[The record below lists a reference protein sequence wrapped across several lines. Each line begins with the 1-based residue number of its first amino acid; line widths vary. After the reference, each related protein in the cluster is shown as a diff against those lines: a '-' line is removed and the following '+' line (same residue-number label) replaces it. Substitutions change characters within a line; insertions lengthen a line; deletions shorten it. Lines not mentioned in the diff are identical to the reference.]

1 MDPTSEQFPRKFG
14 KYHLLAPL
22 AQGGMGALYLAVA
35 GDRGLEKL
43 LVIKTVL
50 PHLAD
55 TEYVARFRDEAKV
68 VVKLSH
74 GNLIPVF
81 DAGQV
86 SGELFLAMDFV
97 EGKDLRAV
105 WNRCAQKGV
114 AFPVD
119 VAVYI
124 VKELCRGLGYA
135 HGYGD
140 LRLVHRDVSPP
151 NVLISYS
158 GEVKLTDFGLAASTL
173 KLEKT
178 APGIIYGKVSY
189 MSPEQARGEQL
200 DGRSDLYAAG
210 IILWELLTGRQL
222 FPPGKEQPQD
232 LLRRAR
238 NPAVVP
244 PSQRAPRVPTAL
256 DAICLR
262 ALGALREERFAS
274 GEELR
279 DALGAWL
286 AAESPTTDA
295 ARMERFLRML
305 FAEDIERE
313 RDERQRLLDKT
324 RERVR
329 ATLPPSDELWR
340 IMEQSAEEM
349 AAAADRRREMRPGP
363 SGERADRRQQQGRR
377 QADKLRDRVAVS
389 SVVVQAQQGRT
400 VVDGPD
406 QTGMALAH
414 AQARAQATRTDF
426 TGLVLDGRY
435 RVEELIGE
443 GGMGRVYLAEHVEI
457 GRRVAIKILHPVY
470 GRMPD
475 LVERFRREARAASR
489 IGHPHIVDV
498 TDSGTTEDGS
508 VYFVM
513 EYLEGVELASVI
525 DREGA
530 LDVARALRI
539 TTQICRALSAAHAV
553 GIIHRDLKPENVFL
567 TVREGSSDFVKVLD
581 FGIAKSTEAEE
592 ARGKRLTHPGMA
604 MGTPE
609 YMSPEQAA
617 GRPAD
622 ERCDVYAVGAILYEM
637 LTGVPPYEGDN
648 FMEILTKKATVDPQ
662 PPSAVRPELP
672 AQVEALVLS
681 AMGRDPAVRPPSMEA
696 FEYELT
702 KCLAGRGAAVAKI
715 LGIQSEN
722 PMLGG
727 GMVGYLPRDEVTPV
741 SAPGA
746 AAAWRSRA
754 AQSSDSLQLTLPRTV
769 VGSTPPPVTAPAALD
784 AASAAAAA
792 AVGSAASDAAGDAGA
807 IDGSGSGATAAVGS
821 AAIGA
826 PEAAAAIGSAA
837 AVPVARAAGASGGVA
852 TAEAVPVAP
861 PLEPR
866 DDAEM
871 VHGWVPDLRGPGLR
885 LFGWG
890 VLVLLLLAGAG
901 AVLLA
906 LDSERGTPDPDRAS
920 RVESA
925 GPPAAGPPA
934 ATAADRE
941 RTRAAESAERVRP
954 ATPRDRAE
962 TREGERAGDRRERAE
977 RAEDVV
983 PRSAPEARALL
994 EAAAALV
1001 SRLDWDGAKDKYE
1014 LVAAGKFHRNQAYLG
1029 LAKVAFETKRA
1040 DDAIAYARRAGNGIG
1055 ARVLLGHAYYQKRDF
1070 AAALRYY
1077 ESVLREDRTHTEAQ
1091 NGAKAARDNLG
1102 KATAGSP
1109 P

>member
-1 MDPTSEQFPRKFG
+1 MSSKDATSDQFPRKFG

-22 AQGGMGALYLAVA
+22 AQGGMGALYLAVT

-55 TEYVARFRDEAKV
+55 TEYVSRFRDEAKV

-135 HGYGD
+135 HAYGD

-189 MSPEQARGEQL
+189 MSPEQARGEPL

-238 NPAVVP
+238 NPVVVP
-244 PSQRAPRVPTAL
+244 PSQRAPRVPPTL

-262 ALGALREERFAS
+262 ALGSSREERFAT

-279 DALGAWL
+279 DALGGWL

-305 FAEDIERE
+305 FADDIERE
-313 RDERQRLLDKT
+313 RDERQRLIDKT

-340 IMEQSAEEM
+340 IMEESAEEL
-349 AAAADRRREMRPGP
+349 AKHSDRRREPRSGP
-363 SGERADRRQQQGRR
+363 DGQTRADRRQQSGRR
-377 QADKLRDRVAVS
+377 QADKLRERVAVTA
-389 SVVVQAQQGRT
+389 VVAQNQTPGRT
-400 VVDGPD
+400 MVDPIGD
-406 QTGMALAH
+406 ASGMALAQ
-414 AQARAQATRTDF
+414 AQAQGRTDF
-426 TGLVLDGRY
+426 VGQVLDGRY

-443 GGMGRVYLAEHVEI
+443 GGMGRVFLAEHVDI

-513 EYLEGVELASVI
+513 EYLEGVELATVI
-525 DREGA
+525 DRDGA

-553 GIIHRDLKPENVFL
+553 GIIHRDLKPENIFL
-567 TVREGSSDFVKVLD
+567 TVREGAADFVKVLD
-581 FGIAKSTEAEE
+581 FGIAKSSEAEE

-648 FMEILTKKATVDPQ
+648 FMEILTKKATIDPQ
-662 PPSAVRPELP
+662 PPTAVRPDLP
-672 AQVEALVLS
+672 PMVEALVLS
-681 AMGRDPAVRPPSMEA
+681 AMGRNPSVRPPSMEA

-715 LGIQSEN
+715 LGIPSES
-722 PMLGG
+722 PLLGV
-727 GMVGYLPRDEVTPV
+727 GMGVGYMPRDEVTPV
-741 SAPGA
+741 AVSGA
-746 AAAWRSRA
+746 AAAWRARTISAGQA
-754 AQSSDSLQLTLPRTV
+754 AIATPMVSPIGSPVPTPPAPDASTSGPVATGHGSGVRVVSSP
-769 VGSTPPPVTAPAALD
+769 TPPPLP
-784 AASAAAAA
+784 
-792 AVGSAASDAAGDAGA
+792 
-807 IDGSGSGATAAVGS
+807 
-821 AAIGA
+821 
-826 PEAAAAIGSAA
+826 PELQSE
-837 AVPVARAAGASGGVA
+837 
-852 TAEAVPVAP
+852 T
-861 PLEPR
+861 
-866 DDAEM
+866 EM
-871 VHGWVPDLRGPGLR
+871 VPPRIPDLRGHGLR

-890 VLVLLLLAGAG
+890 VLVLLLAAGGG

-906 LDSERGTPDPDRAS
+906 LDSERGVSESRADRVAMDEPAPGAMAPVPTRGAARPDGRRPDRDP
-920 RVESA
+920 A
-925 GPPAAGPPA
+925 GRQRPD
-934 ATAADRE
+934 DRE
-941 RTRAAESAERVRP
+941 D
-954 ATPRDRAE
+954 DRK
-962 TREGERAGDRRERAE
+962 DRAE
-977 RAEDVV
+977 RALPTDA
-983 PRSAPEARALL
+983 PRTSQEAKALL
-994 EAAAALV
+994 EEAAAAV
-1001 SRLDWDGAKDKYE
+1001 NRLDWDGAKQKYE
-1014 LVAAGKFHRNQAYLG
+1014 LVAAGKFQHNQANLG

-1040 DDAIAYARRAGNGIG
+1040 DDAIAFAKRAGNSTG

-1070 AAALRYY
+1070 ATALKYY
-1077 ESVLREDRTHTEAQ
+1077 ESVLRQEPSHIEAQ
-1091 NGAKAARDNLG
+1091 NGAKAARDNLS
-1102 KATAGSP
+1102 AGQP
-1109 P
+1109 

>member
-1 MDPTSEQFPRKFG
+1 
-14 KYHLLAPL
+14 
-22 AQGGMGALYLAVA
+22 MGALYMAVT

-55 TEYVARFRDEAKV
+55 TDYVSRFRDEAKV

-86 SGELFLAMDFV
+86 DGELFLAMDFV

-105 WNRCAQKGV
+105 WNRCAHKGV

-135 HGYGD
+135 HAWGD

-238 NPAVVP
+238 SPVVVP
-244 PSQRAPRVPTAL
+244 PSQRAPRVPPAL

-262 ALGALREERFAS
+262 ALSSSRAERFTS

-313 RDERQRLLDKT
+313 RDERQRLIEKMRD
-324 RERVR
+324 RVR
-329 ATLPPSDELWR
+329 ATLPPNHELFR
-340 IMEQSAEEM
+340 IMEASVEDLARQ
-349 AAAADRRREMRPGP
+349 ADRRREARPGP
-363 SGERADRRQQQGRR
+363 DGEPRADRRQQYGRR
-377 QADKLRDRVAVS
+377 QADKLREKVS
-389 SVVVQAQQGRT
+389 ITTLVGGGQAGTRSPS
-400 VVDGPD
+400 DSAGEPSAI
-406 QTGMALAH
+406 ALAQV
-414 AQARAQATRTDF
+414 AQADARRTDF
-426 TGLVLDGRY
+426 IGLVLDGRY
-435 RVEELIGE
+435 QVEELIGE

-475 LVERFRREARAASR
+475 LVERFRREARAASK

-498 TDSGTTEDGS
+498 TDSGTTDDGS

-539 TTQICRALSAAHAV
+539 TSQICRALSAAHAV
-553 GIIHRDLKPENVFL
+553 GIIHRDLKPENIFL
-567 TVREGSSDFVKVLD
+567 TSREGASDFVKVLD
-581 FGIAKSTEAEE
+581 FGIAKSSEAEE

-637 LTGVPPYEGDN
+637 LTGIPPYEGDN
-648 FMEILTKKATVDPQ
+648 FMEILTKKATIDPR
-662 PPSAVRPELP
+662 PPSVLRPEMPPL
-672 AQVEALVLS
+672 VEALVQS
-681 AMGRDPAVRPPSMEA
+681 AMARDPSLRPPSMEA

-702 KCLAGRGAAVAKI
+702 KCLAGRGVAVAKV
-715 LGIQSEN
+715 LGIPSEN
-722 PMLGG
+722 PLLTGLAAP
-727 GMVGYLPRDEVTPV
+727 YLPRDEVTPV
-741 SAPGA
+741 SGPGA
-746 AAAWRSRA
+746 AAAWRARLSRSEVSPA
-754 AQSSDSLQLTLPRTV
+754 MALDPA
-769 VGSTPPPVTAPAALD
+769 GAAL
-784 AASAAAAA
+784 AAAAHAEAGLPPGSMTPPVPSRLPTAPPA
-792 AVGSAASDAAGDAGA
+792 AGSAP
-807 IDGSGSGATAAVGS
+807 
-821 AAIGA
+821 A
-826 PEAAAAIGSAA
+826 PEDTDLVG
-837 AVPVARAAGASGGVA
+837 ARAV
-852 TAEAVPVAP
+852 
-861 PLEPR
+861 
-866 DDAEM
+866 
-871 VHGWVPDLRGPGLR
+871 DLRGQGLR
-885 LFGWG
+885 LFGWA
-890 VLVLLLLAGAG
+890 VLVVLLIAAGG

-906 LDSERGTPDPDRAS
+906 LDAERTTRRDRE
-920 RVESA
+920 RLPL
-925 GPPAAGPPA
+925 GPPAAPALAPQADPPA
-934 ATAADRE
+934 RPAAARRSGEQGKAAPSPGKSEGRGEGASDRRGHADRDRPDRPSEEGTPRTAAEARDLLQD
-941 RTRAAESAERVRP
+941 AAKAVSKL
-954 ATPRDRAE
+954 DW
-962 TREGERAGDRRERAE
+962 ERA
-977 RAEDVV
+977 
-983 PRSAPEARALL
+983 
-994 EAAAALV
+994 
-1001 SRLDWDGAKDKYE
+1001 KQKYE
-1014 LVAAGKFHRNQAYLG
+1014 LVAAGKFQRKEAYLG

-1040 DDAIAYARRAGNGIG
+1040 DDAISYARRAGQGPR
-1055 ARVLLGHAYYQKRDF
+1055 ARVLLGHAYYQKGDF
-1070 AAALRYY
+1070 ATALTHY
-1077 ESVLREDRTHTEAQ
+1077 EAVLKENPNHAEAQ
-1091 NGAKAARDNLG
+1091 NGAKGAREALPG
-1102 KATAGSP
+1102 GRSGR
-1109 P
+1109 

>member
-1 MDPTSEQFPRKFG
+1 MTSKDPTSEQFPRKFG

-22 AQGGMGALYLAVA
+22 AQGGMGALYMAVT
-35 GDRGLEKL
+35 GDHGLEKL

-55 TEYVARFRDEAKV
+55 TEYVSRFRDEAKV
-68 VVKLSH
+68 VVKLGH

-86 SGELFLAMDFV
+86 QGELFLAMDFV

-135 HGYGD
+135 HAYGD

-238 NPAVVP
+238 NPLVTP
-244 PSQRAPRVPTAL
+244 PSQRAPRVPPAL

-262 ALGALREERFAS
+262 ALASLREERFGS

-286 AAESPTTDA
+286 AADSPTTDA
-295 ARMERFLRML
+295 ARLERFLRML

-313 RDERQRLLDKT
+313 RYERQRLIDKT

-329 ATLPPSDELWR
+329 ATLPPTDELWR
-340 IMEQSAEEM
+340 IMGQSAEEL
-349 AAAADRRREMRPGP
+349 AKGIDRRREMRSGPG
-363 SGERADRRQQQGRR
+363 GEPASDRRQQTGRR
-377 QADKLRDRVAVS
+377 HADKLLDKVAVTA
-389 SVVVQAQQGRT
+389 VMVRGGQDQGGPAGLALAQVQA
-400 VVDGPD
+400 
-406 QTGMALAH
+406 
-414 AQARAQATRTDF
+414 AQADLRRTDF
-426 TGLVLDGRY
+426 LGQVLDGRY

-475 LVERFRREARAASR
+475 LVERFRREARAASK

-513 EYLEGVELASVI
+513 EYLEGIELATVI

-530 LDVARALRI
+530 LDVARALRVA
-539 TTQICRALSAAHAV
+539 TQICRALSAAHAV
-553 GIIHRDLKPENVFL
+553 GIIHRDLKPENIFL
-567 TVREGSSDFVKVLD
+567 TVREGAADFVKVLD
-581 FGIAKSTEAEE
+581 FGIAKSSEAEE

-637 LTGVPPYEGDN
+637 ITGTPPYEGDN
-648 FMEILTKKATVDPQ
+648 FMEILTKKATVNPT
-662 PPSAVRPELP
+662 PPSSVRADLP
-672 AQVEALVLS
+672 PVVEALVQS
-681 AMGRDPAVRPPSMEA
+681 AMARDPALRPPSMEA

-702 KCLAGRGAAVAKI
+702 KCLAGRGVAVAKI
-715 LGIQSEN
+715 LGIPSES
-722 PMLGG
+722 PLLGG
-727 GMVGYLPRDEVTPV
+727 LGPSYLPRDEVTPV
-741 SAPGA
+741 SSPGA
-746 AAAWRSRA
+746 VAGWRARMVGDMPGAGPGHASGSIA
-754 AQSSDSLQLTLPRTV
+754 SL
-769 VGSTPPPVTAPAALD
+769 TPPPAPPVGGTLSPSEGIAVGQGAASPAGGMPMVPAAPSVSENTDL
-784 AASAAAAA
+784 
-792 AVGSAASDAAGDAGA
+792 VN
-807 IDGSGSGATAAVGS
+807 
-821 AAIGA
+821 
-826 PEAAAAIGSAA
+826 
-837 AVPVARAAGASGGVA
+837 AR
-852 TAEAVPVAP
+852 
-861 PLEPR
+861 
-866 DDAEM
+866 
-871 VHGWVPDLRGPGLR
+871 VPDLRGQGLR
-885 LFGWG
+885 LFGWA
-890 VLVLLLLAGAG
+890 LLIILLATGGG

-906 LDSERGTPDPDRAS
+906 IDSERGGATGRDQAAARPVATPAPAVVQGAPSARGAGSREGVPGRGRDRDRDRGDRDKKEAREPDR
-920 RVESA
+920 
-925 GPPAAGPPA
+925 
-934 ATAADRE
+934 
-941 RTRAAESAERVRP
+941 
-954 ATPRDRAE
+954 RDRDKDD
-962 TREGERAGDRRERAE
+962 RGDRPS
-977 RAEDVV
+977 DGDGSGT
-983 PRSAPEARALL
+983 PGSAQEARALL
-994 EAAAALV
+994 VDAEKRV
-1001 SRLDWDGAKDKYE
+1001 SRLDWDGAKQKYE
-1014 LVAAGKFHRNQAYLG
+1014 RVASGKFQRHKAYLG
-1029 LAKVAFETKRA
+1029 LAQVAFETKRA
-1040 DDAIAYARRAGNGIG
+1040 DDAIGYAKRAGDSPQ
-1055 ARVLLGHAYYQKRDF
+1055 ARVLLGHAYYQKHEY
-1070 AAALRYY
+1070 AQALHYY
-1077 ESVLREDRTHTEAQ
+1077 ELVLSQKPDHTEAQ
-1091 NGAKAARDNLG
+1091 NGAKAARDKLSG
-1102 KATAGSP
+1102 TGGATGSGADK
-1109 P
+1109 

>member
-1 MDPTSEQFPRKFG
+1 MSSKDATSDQFPRKFG

-22 AQGGMGALYLAVA
+22 AQGGMGALYLAVT

-135 HGYGD
+135 HAYGD

-238 NPAVVP
+238 NPVVVP
-244 PSQRAPRVPTAL
+244 PSQRAPRVPPAL

-262 ALGALREERFAS
+262 ALGSSREERFAS

-279 DALGAWL
+279 DALGGWL

-305 FAEDIERE
+305 FADDIERE
-313 RDERQRLLDKT
+313 RDERQRLIDKT

-340 IMEQSAEEM
+340 IMEESAEEL
-349 AAAADRRREMRPGP
+349 AKHSDRRREPRSGP
-363 SGERADRRQQQGRR
+363 DGARADRRQQSGRR
-377 QADKLRDRVAVS
+377 QADRLREKVAVTA
-389 SVVVQAQQGRT
+389 VVVQNQPGRT
-400 VVDGPD
+400 MVDGAPE
-406 QTGMALAH
+406 TSGMALAH
-414 AQARAQATRTDF
+414 AQAQGRTDF
-426 TGLVLDGRY
+426 IGQVLDGRY

-443 GGMGRVYLAEHVEI
+443 GGMGRVFLAEHVEI

-513 EYLEGVELASVI
+513 EYLEGVELATVI
-525 DREGA
+525 DRDGA
-530 LDVARALRI
+530 LEVARALRI

-553 GIIHRDLKPENVFL
+553 GIIHRDLKPENIFL
-567 TVREGSSDFVKVLD
+567 TVREGAADFVKVLD
-581 FGIAKSTEAEE
+581 FGIAKSSEAEE

-648 FMEILTKKATVDPQ
+648 FMEILTKKATIDPQ
-662 PPSAVRPELP
+662 PPRAVRPDLP
-672 AQVEALVLS
+672 PPVEALVLS
-681 AMGRDPAVRPPSMEA
+681 AMGRDPTVRPPSMEA

-715 LGIQSEN
+715 LGIPSES

-727 GMVGYLPRDEVTPV
+727 MGGTYLPRDEVTPV
-741 SAPGA
+741 AVSGAAIAWRARGSILSADGQAVRSVNAAPPAGAANPPAGSPTPAGAATAVGTAPGA
-746 AAAWRSRA
+746 AAGTGAVA
-754 AQSSDSLQLTLPRTV
+754 E
-769 VGSTPPPVTAPAALD
+769 TPPTDGESASAPAA
-784 AASAAAAA
+784 AAH
-792 AVGSAASDAAGDAGA
+792 
-807 IDGSGSGATAAVGS
+807 GSGVRVVSSSSTP
-821 AAIGA
+821 A
-826 PEAAAAIGSAA
+826 PI
-837 AVPVARAAGASGGVA
+837 
-852 TAEAVPVAP
+852 P
-861 PLEPR
+861 PEPR
-866 DDAEM
+866 DETEM
-871 VHGWVPDLRGPGLR
+871 VHVRVPDLRGHGLR

-890 VLVLLLLAGAG
+890 VLVILLAAGGA

-906 LDSERGTPDPDRAS
+906 LDSERGVSESRADRVS
-920 RVESA
+920 VDEPS
-925 GPPAAGPPA
+925 A
-934 ATAADRE
+934 ATRAAAPVPVARGAGKTSEEPRSGARDRGDSGEQRQADRDDEKRE
-941 RTRAAESAERVRP
+941 RT
-954 ATPRDRAE
+954 DRAP
-962 TREGERAGDRRERAE
+962 ADA
-977 RAEDVV
+977 
-983 PRSAPEARALL
+983 PRSSQESKALL
-994 EAAAALV
+994 DEAGKLV
-1001 SRLDWDGAKDKYE
+1001 GRLDWDGAKQKYE
-1014 LVAAGKFHRNQAYLG
+1014 LVASGKFHHVQANLG

-1040 DDAIAYARRAGNGIG
+1040 DDAISYAKRAGNSPG

-1070 AAALRYY
+1070 ATALKYY
-1077 ESVLREDRTHTEAQ
+1077 ESVLRQEPNHVEAQ

-1102 KATAGSP
+1102 SGP

>member
-1 MDPTSEQFPRKFG
+1 MTSKDPTTEQFPRKFG

-22 AQGGMGALYLAVA
+22 AQGGMGALYMAVT
-35 GDRGLEKL
+35 GDQGLEKL

-55 TEYVARFRDEAKV
+55 TEYVSRFRDEAKV

-86 SGELFLAMDFV
+86 QGELFLAMDFV

-124 VKELCRGLGYA
+124 IKELCRGLGFA
-135 HGYGD
+135 HAFGD

-151 NVLISYS
+151 NVLIAYS

-189 MSPEQARGEQL
+189 MSPEQARGELL

-244 PSQRAPRVPTAL
+244 PSQRAPRVPPAL

-262 ALGALREERFAS
+262 ALSSGRDQRFGS

-295 ARMERFLRML
+295 ARMERFLHML

-313 RDERQRLLDKT
+313 RVERQRHLERM

-329 ATLPPSDELWR
+329 ATLPPTDELWR
-340 IMEQSAEEM
+340 IMEQSAEEL
-349 AAAADRRREMRPGP
+349 ARHADRRKETRPGP
-363 SGERADRRQQQGRR
+363 GGEPASDRRQKGGRR
-377 QADKLRDRVAVS
+377 QADKLRDKVAITAVMVKS
-389 SVVVQAQQGRT
+389 SPERAPGE
-400 VVDGPD
+400 VDLG
-406 QTGMALAH
+406 GLALAQA
-414 AQARAQATRTDF
+414 AQADLGRIDF
-426 TGLVLDGRY
+426 IGQVLDGRY

-443 GGMGRVYLAEHVEI
+443 GGMGRVYLAEHVDI

-475 LVERFRREARAASR
+475 LVERFRREARAASK

-498 TDSGTTEDGS
+498 TDSGTTDDGS

-513 EYLEGVELASVI
+513 EYLEGVELATVI
-525 DREGA
+525 DRDGA

-539 TTQICRALSAAHAV
+539 TSQICRALSAAHAV
-553 GIIHRDLKPENVFL
+553 GIIHRDLKPENIFL
-567 TVREGSSDFVKVLD
+567 TVREGAADFVKVLD
-581 FGIAKSTEAEE
+581 FGIAKSSEAEE
-592 ARGKRLTHPGMA
+592 ARSKRLTHPGMA

-648 FMEILTKKATVDPQ
+648 FMEILTKKATVDPT
-662 PPSAVRPELP
+662 PPSSVRPELP
-672 AQVEALVLS
+672 PLVESLVLS
-681 AMGRDPAVRPPSMEA
+681 AMARDPSMRPPSMEA

-702 KCLAGRGAAVAKI
+702 KCLAGRGVAVAKI
-715 LGIQSEN
+715 LGLPSES
-722 PMLGG
+722 PLLAGLAP
-727 GMVGYLPRDEVTPV
+727 GYLRDEITPV
-741 SAPGA
+741 SSPGTVVSWRARLAEQAHATPSGA
-746 AAAWRSRA
+746 A
-754 AQSSDSLQLTLPRTV
+754 QIVTPTPLP
-769 VGSTPPPVTAPAALD
+769 APAPLD
-784 AASAAAAA
+784 P
-792 AVGSAASDAAGDAGA
+792 
-807 IDGSGSGATAAVGS
+807 SGSMASSSAPADTAVAVTPSPRPAT
-821 AAIGA
+821 
-826 PEAAAAIGSAA
+826 
-837 AVPVARAAGASGGVA
+837 
-852 TAEAVPVAP
+852 AP
-861 PLEPR
+861 PLVE
-866 DDAEM
+866 DTDM
-871 VHGWVPDLRGPGLR
+871 VNARVPDLRGQGLR
-885 LFGWG
+885 LFGWA
-890 VLVLLLLAGAG
+890 VLVLLLGAGAA

-906 LDSERGTPDPDRAS
+906 IDSERGGPGDGKGGRAQI
-920 RVESA
+920 A
-925 GPPAAGPPA
+925 ALPPAPVGGAVA
-934 ATAADRE
+934 AAQPVPSDGA
-941 RTRAAESAERVRP
+941 
-954 ATPRDRAE
+954 
-962 TREGERAGDRRERAE
+962 RAGRRGRGEGAGHGDKGAEPSDRR
-977 RAEDVV
+977 
-983 PRSAPEARALL
+983 APERG
-994 EAAAALV
+994 EKE
-1001 SRLDWDGAKDKYE
+1001 RGEKERGDKE
-1014 LVAAGKFHRNQAYLG
+1014 R
-1029 LAKVAFETKRA
+1029 
-1040 DDAIAYARRAGNGIG
+1040 
-1055 ARVLLGHAYYQKRDF
+1055 
-1070 AAALRYY
+1070 
-1077 ESVLREDRTHTEAQ
+1077 
-1091 NGAKAARDNLG
+1091 
-1102 KATAGSP
+1102 
-1109 P
+1109 

>member
-1 MDPTSEQFPRKFG
+1 MTSKDPTSDQFPRKFG

-22 AQGGMGALYLAVA
+22 AQGGMGALYVAVT

-55 TEYVARFRDEAKV
+55 TEYVSRFRDEAKV

-81 DAGQV
+81 DAGLVQ
-86 SGELFLAMDFV
+86 GELFLAMDFV

-135 HGYGD
+135 HAWGD

-238 NPAVVP
+238 NPVVVP
-244 PSQRAPRVPTAL
+244 PSQRAPRVPAAL
-256 DAICLR
+256 DHICLK
-262 ALGALREERFAS
+262 ALASTAGDRFAT

-295 ARMERFLRML
+295 ARMERFLHLL

-313 RDERQRLLDKT
+313 REERQRLIDKT

-329 ATLPPSDELWR
+329 ATLPPSHELWQ
-340 IMEQSAEEM
+340 IMEQTAEEL
-349 AAAADRRREMRPGP
+349 AKNSDRRREARPGP
-363 SGERADRRQQQGRR
+363 SGEPRADRRQQSGRR
-377 QADKLRDRVAVS
+377 QVDKLREKVAVTA
-389 SVVVQAQQGRT
+389 VVVQSAPVGQAGAE
-400 VVDGPD
+400 GSA
-406 QTGMALAH
+406 MALA
-414 AQARAQATRTDF
+414 QPDSRRTDF
-426 TGLVLDGRY
+426 IGQVLDGRY
-435 RVEELIGE
+435 QVEELIGE

-475 LVERFRREARAASR
+475 LVERFRREARAASK

-539 TTQICRALSAAHAV
+539 TSQICRALSAAHAV
-553 GIIHRDLKPENVFL
+553 GIIHRDLKPENIFL
-567 TVREGSSDFVKVLD
+567 TVREGAADFVKVLD
-581 FGIAKSTEAEE
+581 FGIAKSSEAEE

-648 FMEILTKKATVDPQ
+648 FMEILTKKATVDPR
-662 PPSAVRPELP
+662 PPGAVRPELP
-672 AQVEALVLS
+672 PMVEGLVMS
-681 AMGRDPAVRPPSMEA
+681 AMARDPAARPPSMEA

-702 KCLAGRGAAVAKI
+702 KCLAGRGVAVAKI
-715 LGIQSEN
+715 LGLPSESTL
-722 PMLGG
+722 LGG
-727 GMVGYLPRDEVTPV
+727 LGSGYLPRDEVTPV
-741 SAPGA
+741 SAPTVG
-746 AAAWRSRA
+746 WRARLGVTPETGHGGHLSV
-754 AQSSDSLQLTLPRTV
+754 PP
-769 VGSTPPPVTAPAALD
+769 GSPPIGGPV
-784 AASAAAAA
+784 
-792 AVGSAASDAAGDAGA
+792 
-807 IDGSGSGATAAVGS
+807 
-821 AAIGA
+821 
-826 PEAAAAIGSAA
+826 
-837 AVPVARAAGASGGVA
+837 VPVAAMSSPVQVADGSLVSHPSVTPLSQPLADPGAERSD
-852 TAEAVPVAP
+852 T
-861 PLEPR
+861 
-866 DDAEM
+866 EM
-871 VHGWVPDLRGPGLR
+871 VASRIPDLRGQGLR
-885 LFGWG
+885 LLGWA
-890 VLVLLLLAGAG
+890 VMVILLAAGGG

-906 LDSERGTPDPDRAS
+906 LDSERGGPGDGVRETVPAAT
-920 RVESA
+920 SA
-925 GPPAAGPPA
+925 ATMGPPAAAGGSRRE
-934 ATAADRE
+934 ATGKGGKSGDRGD
-941 RTRAAESAERVRP
+941 RSDRSDRS
-954 ATPRDRAE
+954 DRASDRSDRSDKSDKSDKASDKAGDKASDRKDE
-962 TREGERAGDRRERAE
+962 RDSRPEGERASADRRPDRGS
-977 RAEDVV
+977 V
-983 PRSAPEARALL
+983 PRSAQEAKALL
-994 EAAAALV
+994 QDAGKLV
-1001 SRLDWDGAKDKYE
+1001 SQLDWEGAKEKYE
-1014 LVAAGKFHRNQAYLG
+1014 LVAAGKFQRQQAYLG
-1029 LAKVAFETKRA
+1029 LATVAFQAKRA
-1040 DDAIAYARRAGNGIG
+1040 DDVITYAKRAGNSLR
-1055 ARVLLGHAYYQKRDF
+1055 ARVLLGHAYYQKQDF
-1070 AAALRYY
+1070 ATALDYY
-1077 ESVLREDRTHTEAQ
+1077 ESVLRQDRNHTEAQ
-1091 NGAKAARDNLG
+1091 NGAKAARDELSG
-1102 KATAGSP
+1102 RAPASGTAP
-1109 P
+1109 